1 MKKDSS
7 WTVLHDINIFINPN
21 ERYALACR
29 YLFGHVV
36 SEEKITPVPDE
47 KYTKFANIGAFKV
60 SDITLKHTENLFE
73 ALLIPFNIHVSSKDL
88 ADINGIIK
96 KYYTREQY
104 KFFCDIIETQEYMFK
119 HPRSFVSLIK
129 GSIKQKAGPELFTFL
144 QKIKRSLRIK

>member
-1 MKKDSS
+1 MSRVIGGDIDLVLLDTVHTHPWETLNFLCVLPFMKKDSS

-104 KFFCDIIETQEYMFK
+104 KFFCDIIETQE
-119 HPRSFVSLIK
+119 
-129 GSIKQKAGPELFTFL
+129 
-144 QKIKRSLRIK
+144 